1 MSNPNWPEG
10 SSPFSDGSQQ
20 PADPNAQ
27 PAQQSPFV
35 PQPAQPEMNPYGQPA
50 APAQPPYPYGQ
61 PAAPSQPLYP
71 YGQYGQPFD
80 PNAAPT
86 EQTPQPAAPSQPLY
100 PYGQYGQPYGQ
111 PAPLPFD
118 PNAAATE
125 QAPQPAAPSQP
136 LYPYGQPAAPSQ
148 PLYPYGQPAAPS
160 QPLYPYG
167 QYGQPSQT
175 LPGQPGQF
183 GPPSQAFPGMAPA
196 AQPRS
201 MPRGVIIGAIV
212 ALVILLLAGSGTAFA
227 VTQVQPAAAN
237 AATAFCG
244 ALKSQDYST
253 AYNALSPKLRAQY
266 TQANFA
272 QDMGVVDKADGTVSS
287 CQQSTSATAYSYS
300 LGSSTATDLI
310 LISRGSNSLQ
320 GKFHLTNT
328 GNVLSANWKVDTIDT
343 SLLGVN
349 LKAVEATTAFC
360 TALQNKD
367 YTTVSA
373 AFATPPTSLPTAADF
388 TSSGALWDQIDGPI
402 TTCAVAGLGTSNDDA
417 TASLS
422 LAVTRA
428 KSGAHT
434 SAVTL
439 SASGDTWKISSIDAT
454 VFGADLGPLT
464 IGTQFTNDISAG
476 KLSAA
481 YSLTSSD
488 FQSSFTLSQFTQNW
502 QLPAG
507 LKLTFKAE
515 LDTYKVS
522 GSTGTYQASVKL
534 ADTASGASVTLSMT
548 LSFTKEGGT
557 WKLDAFSIKNA

>member
-10 SSPFSDGSQQ
+10 YSPFPGGSQQ

-27 PAQQSPFV
+27 PGQQPPFIQ
-35 PQPAQPEMNPYGQPA
+35 QPAQPGS
-50 APAQPPYPYGQ
+50 YPYSQ

-71 YGQYGQPFD
+71 YGQPAQQTFD

-100 PYGQYGQPYGQ
+100 PYGQPYQPY
-111 PAPLPFD
+111 
-118 PNAAATE
+118 E
-125 QAPQPAAPSQP
+125 
-136 LYPYGQPAAPSQ
+136 QPAAPSQ

-167 QYGQPSQT
+167 QYGPPSQT

-183 GPPSQAFPGMAPA
+183 GPPSQALPGMMPV
-196 AQPRS
+196 AQSRG
-201 MPRGVIIGAIV
+201 MPRGLIIGSIV

-237 AATAFCG
+237 AAAKFCT
-244 ALKSQDYST
+244 ALKSQDYTT
-253 AYNALSPKLRAQY
+253 AYSELSTKLKGQY
-266 TQANFA
+266 TQAQFT
-272 QDMGVVDKADGTVSS
+272 QDMGTLDKADGAVTT
-287 CQQSTSATAYSYS
+287 CQQSSASNAYTYS
-300 LGSSTATDLI
+300 LGSSTAADLI

-320 GKFHLTNT
+320 GQVHMANS
-328 GNVLSANWKVDTIDT
+328 GNLVSASWQVDAIDT

-349 LKAVEATTAFC
+349 LKALEATTAFC

-367 YTTVSA
+367 YSTAFAS
-373 AFATPPTSLPTAADF
+373 FATPPSSLKTVTDF
-388 TSSGALWDQIDGPI
+388 KDSGALWDQIDGSI
-402 TTCAVAGLGTSNDDA
+402 TACSISGLGSSNDDA
-417 TASLS
+417 SASLS
-422 LAVTRA
+422 ISVTRA

-434 SAVTL
+434 SAISL
-439 SASGDTWKISSIDAT
+439 SASGAAWKISSLDAA

-488 FQSSFTLSQFTQNW
+488 FQSSFTLSQFTQYW

-515 LDTYKVS
+515 LDTYKVP

-534 ADTASGASVTLSMT
+534 ADTATGASVALSMT
-548 LSFTKEGGT
+548 LSFTKDGGT
-557 WKLDAFSIKNA
+557 WKLSEFSIKNA